1 MKTSDGSEY
10 KRDDE
15 GIGRPEDDLL
25 AQADGVSG
33 SPSDATESEGQ
44 PGSPLGPSGDALD
57 TGVLDNTKDGTL
69 DVPGDAEDAA
79 GAEGAGDAEG
89 AAGTEGAADAEG
101 AGDAESAAD
110 AEGAAGTEGGENAV
124 GAEDP
129 DEVAVGESDVDEPA
143 AGRKA
148 GKVRRLALLRIDS
161 DRLRA
166 SWRANTLG
174 KTAILVVCVYA
185 LAVGSAYFLIR
196 QPMSARLHRVQEQ
209 KSVLHDYVVIQR
221 ADVAIGAFKDGL
233 MTGDQRLTVMSE
245 VRLMAEGSG
254 VKIMGDP
261 DLLLARDVSG
271 HFVEYPLRLRIRG
284 TFHEIGE
291 FLSLLEGSPRF
302 TLLEEVEIRSD
313 ADSRERD
320 SEATVLLALAAWEG

>member
-1 MKTSDGSEY
+1 MT
-10 KRDDE
+10 KRHT
-15 GIGRPEDDLL
+15 PEQIVEKVREVEAAL
-25 AQADGVSG
+25 AADR
-33 SPSDATESEGQ
+33 Q
-44 PGSPLGPSGDALD
+44 
-57 TGVLDNTKDGTL
+57 
-69 DVPGDAEDAA
+69 AA
-79 GAEGAGDAEG
+79 GEPGGFH
-89 AAGTEGAADAEG
+89 ADAG
-101 AGDAESAAD
+101 AD
-110 AEGAAGTEGGENAV
+110 GAAGTEGGEDAV

-129 DEVAVGESDVDEPA
+129 DEVAAGESEVDEPA
-143 AGRKA
+143 ASRKVA
-148 GKVRRLALLRIDS
+148 KIRSLGLLRIDS

-174 KTAILVVCVYA
+174 KTAVLVVCVYA
-185 LAVGSAYFLIR
+185 LAVGSVHFLIM
-196 QPMSARLHRVQEQ
+196 QPMSRRLHLVQEQ
-209 KSVLHDYVVIQR
+209 KSLLHDYVVIER
-221 ADVAIGAFKDGL
+221 ADAAIGEFKDGL

-271 HFVEYPLRLRIRG
+271 HLVEYPLRLRIRG